1 MIKYFVS
8 IIVFISLVFSQSQ
21 ELVVLG
27 VDVEGNRRLTQ
38 EDIMRNARL
47 YEGMTIRGDEIQKS
61 IKRLWKINRFGD
73 IQIFV
78 TEETEDGVYLLI
90 KVSEYP
96 TLDSY
101 LYSGNKKSKRT
112 LDEEIKLVAGQVL
125 TDKSL
130 FDAMQSLREFY
141 ISKHFHKVEIDTVL
155 TSGEELNSQKVEFVI
170 TEGKKLKIT
179 EIEVNGNE
187 AISDFRLKWKLK
199 ETKSWHWYTPWRG
212 K

>member
-8 IIVFISLVFSQSQ
+8 IMVFTSLVISQSQ

-101 LYSGNKKSKRT
+101 SYSGNKKSKRT

-130 FDAMQSLREFY
+130 FDAMQSLREF
-141 ISKHFHKVEIDTVL
+141 
-155 TSGEELNSQKVEFVI
+155 
-170 TEGKKLKIT
+170 
-179 EIEVNGNE
+179 
-187 AISDFRLKWKLK
+187 
-199 ETKSWHWYTPWRG
+199 
-212 K
+212 